1 MKTAFKKDNRQIELR
16 EVSPRRL
23 RNGEVRID
31 VECCGICGSD
41 LHGGTPEGEIF
52 GHEISGIVSELGP
65 GVSGITVGQK
75 VVLESSSFCSRCDA
89 CRNGNVEFCT
99 NIRSFNQLDNV
110 SLGFSESMIAPAESV
125 LPYSGLTPE
134 IACLQEPLGVA
145 IDVVRVADIHPD
157 QNILLIG
164 AGPIGLMVLEII
176 RNTMKAG
183 SIFVSEFKTQT
194 ARFQLASEIGHAQ
207 WIEPAELADFAFN
220 KNIDRVIVTAPPA
233 AVPGALKIGCP
244 GSRITYI
251 GVGWNSERS
260 NQMLDLDSMHFKKQI
275 LAPSYACPALFGP
288 LALDYLRRGI
298 VRGERYISHRFVLNE
313 IQKAMDTARGPEAV
327 KVVVHV
333 R

>member
-1 MKTAFKKDNRQIELR
+1 MKTAFKKSNQQIELR
-16 EVSPRRL
+16 EVEPRKL
-23 RNGEVRID
+23 RNGEVRIE

-52 GHEISGIVSELGP
+52 GHEIAGTVSELAP
-65 GVSGITVGQK
+65 DVSGFEIGQR
-75 VVLESSSFCSRCDA
+75 VVLESSSFCSRCGS

-110 SLGFSESMIAPAESV
+110 SLGFSESMIAPVESV

-145 IDVVRVADIHPD
+145 IDVVRVADIRPN
-157 QNILLIG
+157 QNVLLIG

-176 RNTMKAG
+176 RNTVNAG
-183 SIFVSEFKTQT
+183 SVYVSEFKTQT
-194 ARFQLASEIGHAQ
+194 ARYRLASEIGFTQ
-207 WIEPAELADFAFN
+207 WIEPAELADFTFGR
-220 KNIDRVIVTAPPA
+220 NIDRVIVTAPPA
-233 AVPGALKIGCP
+233 AVPGALKIGGV
-244 GSRITYI
+244 GSRVTYI
-251 GVGWNSERS
+251 GVGWTPERS
-260 NQMLDLDSMHFKKQI
+260 NQTLDLDSIHFRKQV

-288 LALDYLRRGI
+288 LALDYLKRGI
-298 VRGERYISHRFVLNE
+298 VRGKRNISHRFSLNE
-313 IQKAMDTARGPEAV
+313 MQKAMDAAHSAEAV